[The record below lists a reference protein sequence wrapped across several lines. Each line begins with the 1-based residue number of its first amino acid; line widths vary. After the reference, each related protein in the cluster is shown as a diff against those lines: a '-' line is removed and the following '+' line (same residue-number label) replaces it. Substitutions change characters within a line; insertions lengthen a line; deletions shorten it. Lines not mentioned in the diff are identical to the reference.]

1 MPLFTGCNI
10 NLRCPQ
16 NVSVMFQL
24 KIPPIDHLLY
34 HFENAHFEWKQK
46 HAVLVYVSL
55 IANETYCSRPPFPE

>member
-34 HFENAHFEWKQK
+34 HFENAHLSGSRNTAFWCM
-46 HAVLVYVSL
+46 SL
-55 IANETYCSRPPFPE
+55 